1 MPGYVPKK
9 APKKEPTA
17 VQSAINNSDA
27 DYHCGQ
33 IDGVNMEAT
42 RIKEALDKRYKELVE
57 LFNKEINIG
66 TRYELKLRIET
77 IQDMYT
83 LLFKGGK

>member
-1 MPGYVPKK
+1 MPGNMSKK
-9 APKKEPTA
+9 VKPTT
-17 VQSAINNSDA
+17 QPAINNSDA

-33 IDGVNMEAT
+33 IDGVNMEAS

-57 LFNKEINIG
+57 LFNKETNIG